1 MDYYVRITDS
11 AATLRNAGLVMIQN
25 FEELCL
31 HEGHVIRVVTYGWPI
46 EQNVSIECADCN
58 QVLIDFERE
67 E

>member
-1 MDYYVRITDS
+1 
-11 AATLRNAGLVMIQN
+11 MIQN

-31 HEGHVIRVVTYGWPI
+31 HQGHVIRVVTYGWPI